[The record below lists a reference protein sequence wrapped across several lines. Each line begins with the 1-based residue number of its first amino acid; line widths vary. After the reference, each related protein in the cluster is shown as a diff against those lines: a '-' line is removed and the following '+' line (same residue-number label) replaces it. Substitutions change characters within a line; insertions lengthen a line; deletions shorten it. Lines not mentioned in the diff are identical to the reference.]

1 MRMGIRTICLV
12 LAVAT
17 AGCGNIAKGV
27 TEALL
32 EKSEADDTRAC
43 HIEGPPSEGLAM
55 LLDRQAGDRAGGAS
69 GRQLKILMV
78 HGIGHHL
85 PGYSGRLTEHLMPA
99 LGLDLRDEDSKD
111 FTLFSP
117 RIGEDSL
124 GHLRVNRFTDKAGT
138 RELIFYELTWSEITE
153 AEKQAIA
160 FDDSTEYTFRRT
172 QLNGFMKKFFNS
184 HIPDPLIYLGEAHD
198 PIIASVQQAFC
209 WMTIGDWED
218 YPGESDATCDVFDPD
233 RMQQFEEDGFVFIT
247 HSLGS
252 RIVIDAVQ
260 ELSIWAHQQTAPEFV
275 AMRQVFQKKQ
285 MPVYMLANQLP
296 LLELGREPAPVRG
309 QIKDYCRPDGSK
321 YSDRFFGGMPIYA
334 FSDPNDMLSYP
345 IPPKF
350 ADEYMDSRVCPQFT
364 NITLNVAAPVNLFGL
379 SKVANPLSAHVDYD
393 HDERVIALMAHGLGH
408 ADQAPIVTERCT
420 WLETRSE

>member
-1 MRMGIRTICLV
+1 MRNGIFSICLV
-12 LAVAT
+12 LVFAT
-17 AGCGNIAKGV
+17 AGCSGIAKGV

-32 EKSEADDTRAC
+32 EKSEAEDTRAC
-43 HIEGPPSEGLAM
+43 HIEGPSSEGLAT
-55 LLDRQAGDRAGGAS
+55 LLEAQAAERAKAPS

-78 HGIGHHL
+78 HGIGHHI

-124 GHLRVNRFTDKAGT
+124 GHLRVNRFADKAGS
-138 RELIFYELTWSEITE
+138 REVIFYELTWSEITE

-184 HIPDPLIYLGEAHD
+184 HIPDPLIYLGAAHD

-218 YPGESDATCDVFDPD
+218 YPSESEATCDVFSST
-233 RMQQFEEDGFVFIT
+233 RLQQFEQDDFVFIT

-260 ELSIWAHQQTAPEFV
+260 ELSVWAHQQTAPEFV
-275 AMRQVFQKKQ
+275 AMRQVFQEKQ
-285 MPVYMLANQLP
+285 LPVYMLANQLP

-309 QIKDYCRPDGSK
+309 RIKEYCRPDGSK

-350 ADEYMDSRVCPQFT
+350 ADDYMDSRVCPQFT
-364 NITLNVAAPVNLFGL
+364 NVTLNVAAPVNLFGL

-408 ADQAPIVTERCT
+408 ADQAPVIAERCT